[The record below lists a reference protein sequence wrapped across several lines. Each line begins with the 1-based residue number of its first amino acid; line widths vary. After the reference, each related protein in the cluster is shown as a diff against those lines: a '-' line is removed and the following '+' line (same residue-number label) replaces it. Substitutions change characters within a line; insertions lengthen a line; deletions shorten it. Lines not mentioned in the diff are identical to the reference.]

1 VRLRARDA
9 RAGWAAVAS
18 ALAGPGAGL
27 GAGLVVARWKLG
39 WHGAGAG
46 ARWLG
51 SWAAARAGPRG
62 RELAWWVERG
72 GGEREE
78 RGGGGWAGRDGPG
91 RRGGLNSIFPFL
103 FFSFLS
109 LFYFFQFDI
118 MCKSMIK

>member
-72 GGEREE
+72 GG
-78 RGGGGWAGRDGPG
+78 RGKRGEGAAGPAEMGQGGEVG
-91 RRGGLNSIFPFL
+91 
-103 FFSFLS
+103 
-109 LFYFFQFDI
+109 
-118 MCKSMIK
+118 

>member
-1 VRLRARDA
+1 VEAGLAR
-9 RAGWAAVAS
+9 RGSWR
-18 ALAGPGAGL
+18 ALAWEL
-27 GAGLVVARWKLG
+27 GR
-39 WHGAGAG
+39 G
-46 ARWLG
+46 ARG
-51 SWAAARAGPRG
+51 PTREGVGVVGRA
-62 RELAWWVERG
+62 G